1 MFSSIFLPYLMGAV
15 SVLKTDIKISFT
27 AKAQSKLPKI
37 RAPLVCSLSARQRG
51 LIIFY
56 LLFCA
61 EINQIKVHQSCLHRL
76 YRSCWLLTF
85 VMQEGPFLLI

>member
-37 RAPLVCSLSARQRG
+37 SNAPLYAAFRRARG
-51 LIIFY
+51 AYY
-56 LLFCA
+56 LLFV
-61 EINQIKVHQSCLHRL
+61 ISC
-76 YRSCWLLTF
+76 
-85 VMQEGPFLLI
+85 

>member
-37 RAPLVCSLSARQRG
+37 SNAPLVCSLSARQRG

-61 EINQIKVHQSCLHRL
+61 EIDQIKIHQPCFHRL
-76 YRSCWLLTF
+76 NRSCRF
-85 VMQEGPFLLI
+85 

>member
-1 MFSSIFLPYLMGAV
+1 MFSSIFLPYLIEAV

-37 RAPLVCSLSARQRG
+37 SNAPLVCCLSAQEG